1 MLFEEQHKKIEI
13 LKVPAF
19 DQEQKK
25 LKHGPL
31 LPSCIR
37 AVFVGSSACG
47 KTQTLLSLL
56 TNPNGLRFKTI
67 YLYSSS
73 FGQKKYEFLE
83 KVLEKID
90 TINFYKFSNCDEVID
105 PSQAETDSIFVFD
118 DLIFSKN
125 QTAIQKFFC
134 AGRHFSVDVIY
145 LAQSYAYLKKHLLR
159 DNTNLL
165 VIFAQDK
172 LNLKHIYEDHVIND
186 MSFNEF
192 QNLCNEIWK
201 EKYCFLVIDKESP
214 LNNGRYRKTFNNYLK
229 WTKT

>member
-1 MLFEEQHKKIEI
+1 MHFEEQHEKIDI

-19 DQEQKK
+19 DIEKK
-25 LKHGPL
+25 INKHGGL

-37 AVFVGSSACG
+37 ALFVGNSSCG

-56 TNPNGLRFKTI
+56 TNPNGLKFQNI

-73 FGQKKYEFLE
+73 LGQKKYEFLE
-83 KVLEKID
+83 KVLDKVD
-90 TINFYKFSNCDEVID
+90 AINFYKFSNCDEVID
-105 PSQAETDSIFVFD
+105 PSQAASDSIFIFD

-125 QTAIQKFFC
+125 QAAIQKIFS

-145 LAQSYAYLKKHLLR
+145 LAQSYACLKKHLLR

-165 VIFAQDK
+165 IVFPQDK
-172 LNLKHIYEDHVIND
+172 LNLKHIYQDHVLND
-186 MSFNEF
+186 MTFNEF
-192 QNLCNEIWK
+192 QNLCSEIWK
-201 EKYCFLVIDKESP
+201 EKYSFLVIDKESP
-214 LNNGRYRKTFNNYLK
+214 IDKGRYRKTFNSFLK